1 MSKIKKKAIEENNF
15 SIALAVLLLE
25 QC

>member
-1 MSKIKKKAIEENNF
+1 MPKIKKKAIEENNF

>member
-15 SIALAVLLLE
+15 SIALAVSLLK